1 MSTATST
8 LDRLSRGCFR
18 RLRSMFKAETG
29 AVAVYVA
36 VAIPLFV
43 GGAGLAVDATSWY
56 RAKRNMQSGVD
67 AAAYAAAVNLARQ
80 GLSHAADLTAVQAA
94 ADDAAGRNGVADPV
108 TIHTPPTSGIA
119 MGDSQSVE
127 VIATEPAPIYFSSLF
142 IDSVPQITA
151 RAVAKAVVADG
162 CVWAL
167 HPTASGALTV
177 SGTADVHLDCGVV
190 VNSNDPAAALN
201 QTGSSCLG
209 ATSVSV
215 GGGYSGSCVSPEPE
229 VLMPNYGD
237 PMSSVLTASPT
248 VGSCDY
254 PTLQIIDSGGGG
266 HGGGGGGGA
275 PVSLSPGVYCGGL
288 DIRTNVVLQ
297 PGLYI
302 INGGYFRIA
311 GTATVTNNEDANGG
325 VSFYLTGSGTNYAT
339 VTIQGGANV
348 TLTPMTTGLLANIL
362 FYQDPNAPASGTNQ
376 ITGGSTMQLTG
387 ILYFP
392 SQHVDFT
399 GGSSVAQ
406 SEILLLAST
415 ITFTGTSYLD
425 ADYANSV
432 LPQQQYARLVE

>member
-1 MSTATST
+1 
-8 LDRLSRGCFR
+8 L
-18 RLRSMFKAETG
+18 KAETG

-43 GGAGLAVDATSWY
+43 GGAGLAIDATSWY

-67 AAAYAAAVNLARQ
+67 AAAYAAAINIARQ

-94 ADDAAGRNGVADPV
+94 ADDAAARNGVSDPV

-142 IDSVPQITA
+142 LNAVPQITA
-151 RAVAKAVVADG
+151 RAVAKAVVADA

-167 HPTASGALTV
+167 NPTASGALTV
-177 SGTADVHLDCGVV
+177 AGTADVNLDCGVQ
-190 VNSNDPAAALN
+190 VNSNDPSAALY
-201 QTGSSCLG
+201 QTGSSCLS
-209 ATSVSV
+209 ASSISVR
-215 GGGYSGSCVSPEPE
+215 GNYSGSCVSPQPE
-229 VLMPNYGD
+229 VFVPDYGD
-237 PMSSVLTASPT
+237 PMSGHVTPT
-248 VGSCDY
+248 VGSCTY
-254 PTLQIIDSGGGG
+254 PTLQIIDSSSGGGH
-266 HGGGGGGGA
+266 HGGGGGG

-348 TLTPMTTGLLANIL
+348 TLTPMTTGPLANVL
-362 FYQDPNAPASGTNQ
+362 FFQDPNAPASGTNQ

-392 SQHVDFT
+392 RQHVDFT

-406 SEILLLAST
+406 SEIMLLADT
-415 ITFTGTSYLD
+415 VTFTGTSYLD

-432 LPQQQYARLVE
+432 LPQEQYARLVE